1 MGENGGY
8 DVALPSKDREIL
20 LEALDRGYF
29 ATPQEITPTE
39 LAAELGL
46 PDRELK
52 QRLARGMA
60 TIVTECGEIP
70 DGRRPF
76 ELIGG
81 PL

>member
-39 LAAELGL
+39 LAAELDL

-60 TIVTECGEIP
+60 TVVTEYGEIP
-70 DGRRPF
+70 DDRRPF
-76 ELIGG
+76 ELIGE